1 RGNQRKQATEREDRE
16 RSVTAGESSEPAAR
30 GRRVK
35 ADGPGIEINILD
47 RKLRIACAEDEQ
59 QDLLRAV
66 HFLDAKM
73 REIRDR
79 GKIIGGKRI
88 DIIDALNIAD
98 ELLSNQRG
106 SGFDTG
112 ELKRRM
118 QSMAAAI
125 DEAMSAQEDLF

>member
-1 RGNQRKQATEREDRE
+1 
-16 RSVTAGESSEPAAR
+16 
-30 GRRVK
+30 VK

-79 GKIIGGKRI
+79 GKIIGGERI
-88 DIIDALNIAD
+88 AILAALNIAH

-118 QSMAAAI
+118 QSMAAVI